1 MNLFEIN
8 KNNMSQYELNMYMWT
23 TYFYDAMDNIIQ
35 VPYFVD
41 VNIVNASFILYSFK
55 NNIHETIKL
64 Y

>member
-8 KNNMSQYELNMYMWT
+8 QNNMSQYELNMYMWT
-23 TYFYDAMDNIIQ
+23 TYFYAAMDNIIQ